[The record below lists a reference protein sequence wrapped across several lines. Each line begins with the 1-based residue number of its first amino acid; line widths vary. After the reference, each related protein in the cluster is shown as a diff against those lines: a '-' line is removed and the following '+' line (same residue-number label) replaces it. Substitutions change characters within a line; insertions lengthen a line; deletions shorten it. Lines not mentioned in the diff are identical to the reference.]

1 MAGITA
7 PSPAD
12 ANETSPA
19 QSRLAY
25 RGAAWLFGL
34 ALLVSLVLLIVS
46 LIALVGSGGR
56 LPMEA
61 DEDGSSLALIISTA
75 TSAVSLIG
83 LLSTNLMAWRREARD
98 AREAEL
104 DLQRQR
110 LELEKLRLEL
120 EKQKSNP

>member
-19 QSRLAY
+19 QPRLAY

-120 EKQKSNP
+120 EKQKSNS

>member
-19 QSRLAY
+19 QPRLAY